1 MDRRIRNRKHEFLC
15 RYKGYPL
22 LKDCQWRPENELE
35 ELARDMLAEFKVVY
49 SERTASGV
57 SPLLNTMYCSID
69 IDSGEL
75 N

>member
-1 MDRRIRNRKHEFLC
+1 M
-15 RYKGYPL
+15 